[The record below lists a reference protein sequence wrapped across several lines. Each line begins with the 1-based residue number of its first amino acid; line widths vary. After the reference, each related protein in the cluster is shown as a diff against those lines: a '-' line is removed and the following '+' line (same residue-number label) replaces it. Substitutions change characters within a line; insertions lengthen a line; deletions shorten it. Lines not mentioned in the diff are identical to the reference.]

1 MYMHNVCHI
10 GGGVLLLMGLATVL
24 YAMVVWW
31 RDVIREATFEGHH
44 NASPSMA
51 FGSTTGLRYGMLCF
65 IASEVMFFVAF
76 FWALFHSSLAPKVE
90 MGDVWPPKGI
100 SVIHHLHIPFLN
112 TLILFTSGAAVTWAH
127 HTFVVAGSLYRWKRM
142 PFHGLALNIL
152 LALIFSAFQ
161 AYE

>member
-1 MYMHNVCHI
+1 MHNICHI
-10 GGGVLLLMGLATVL
+10 GGDALILIGLGTAL
-24 YAMVVWW
+24 YAMGVWW

-44 NASPSMA
+44 NALVN
-51 FGSTTGLRYGMLCF
+51 FGSTSGLRYGMLCF
-65 IASEVMFFVAF
+65 IASEVMFFAAF
-76 FWALFHSSLAPKVE
+76 FWALFHSSLGPKVE

-112 TLILFTSGAAVTWAH
+112 TLILFTSGSAVTWAH
-127 HTFVVAGSLYRWKRM
+127 HTFVLAGSLYAHSAM

>member
-1 MYMHNVCHI
+1 MEATNEHKPLLVVKKLSWDWVLLTTVGISMYMHNVCHI
-10 GGGVLLLMGLATVL
+10 GGGVLLLMGLGTVL

-90 MGDVWPPKGI
+90 MGDVWPPSSH
-100 SVIHHLHIPFLN
+100 SVIRGKN
-112 TLILFTSGAAVTWAH
+112 TLKLPVEIRNRVQS
-127 HTFVVAGSLYRWKRM
+127 R
-142 PFHGLALNIL
+142 
-152 LALIFSAFQ
+152 
-161 AYE
+161 